1 MKKII
6 IICILAFINS
16 CSKENTTTEI
26 TPKNET
32 DKVILKDNKEGSFT
46 RFSKAG
52 YPLIEKI
59 YYKLIENDPHLKK
72 LDKAINQLNNENVD
86 YNRNLNSI
94 LQKPEDYYSDAK
106 NRTIH
111 LRDSLLKREITELIE
126 LSEKEFRS
134 NTSSLNEKIKNT
146 TLNYFT
152 INDLYNVLKIK
163 KTLPAIEKFQKT
175 IPDNQKIDSIIKEQE
190 KLIKELKSLKK

>member
-1 MKKII
+1 MKKIV
-6 IICILAFINS
+6 IICILTFINS
-16 CSKENTTTEI
+16 CSKENTTAEI

-32 DKVILKDNKEGSFT
+32 DKVILKDSEEGSFS
-46 RFSKAG
+46 RFSNPRD
-52 YPLIEKI
+52 PLIEKI
-59 YYKLIENDPHLKK
+59 YYKLIENDPQLKK
-72 LDKAINQLNNENVD
+72 LDENINELNNENID

-106 NRTIH
+106 NRTKS
-111 LRDSLLKREITELIE
+111 LRDSLLKKEITKLIE
-126 LSEKEFRS
+126 LSEKKFR
-134 NTSSLNEKIKNT
+134 NHTFSLNEKMKNT
-146 TLNYFT
+146 RLNYFT

-163 KTLPAIEKFQKT
+163 KTLPAIEEFQKT